1 MEMVLKLWMCIN
13 WSNEVL
19 EPYREEEDTTGVY
32 MEDCGGW
39 WLSSGYSSVAR
50 PLATRS
56 QRPWV
61 QLSKTTSSSH
71 TMKQDV

>member
-50 PLATRS
+50 PLATRVKGPGFNS
-56 QRPWV
+56 QKRQV
-61 QLSKTTSSSH
+61 HLTQ
-71 TMKQDV
+71 